1 MDAAAAWDRRA
12 REEGWPVLNY
22 PRDGEEAWLLT
33 CVRCN
38 EHVSQRCS
46 SLGFPVLQSF
56 LLYLAADVQ
65 EPQTLLQPQN
75 VGTYTKAT

>member
-38 EHVSQRCS
+38 EHVSQEMQLFGVPS
-46 SLGFPVLQSF
+46 APK
-56 LLYLAADVQ
+56 LLIVF
-65 EPQTLLQPQN
+65 
-75 VGTYTKAT
+75 GR